1 MKRSKKIVIA
11 VMCTVILLGA
21 IGVIL
26 MRSIVNKAANLPI
39 HSVNFSSL
47 RDGVYEG
54 SYRIDPVQVKTKV
67 IVKNHRITAIQILK
81 HQNGLGKAAEKIV
94 KTMIDQQT
102 LDVDTVSGATVSSK
116 CILKAVEKSLTEEK
130 K

>member
-1 MKRSKKIVIA
+1 
-11 VMCTVILLGA
+11 
-21 IGVIL
+21 
-26 MRSIVNKAANLPI
+26 MRSIVNKAASLTI
-39 HSVNFSSL
+39 LSVNFSSL
-47 RDGVYEG
+47 TDGVYEG

-67 IVKNHRITAIQILK
+67 IVKNHRITDIQILK

-94 KTMIDQQT
+94 KTMIDRQT